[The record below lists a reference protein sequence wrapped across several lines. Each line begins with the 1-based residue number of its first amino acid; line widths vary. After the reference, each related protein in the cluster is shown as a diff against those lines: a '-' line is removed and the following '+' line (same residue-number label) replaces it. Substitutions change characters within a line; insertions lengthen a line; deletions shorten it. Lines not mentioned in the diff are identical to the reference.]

1 MYLCTC
7 IVIIVSREESSL
19 RLLLRNWTSIELA
32 KPVWEDEP
40 KLRQG
45 VDDLSLS
52 EYSGG
57 RRGQADGHGSVEAVD
72 MDLVDTY
79 GYWDQSLDIM
89 PALSRSVDSKMPLE
103 VYNLLIFFRSTDPRP
118 KRWILLSKTQEEVDL
133 DRRGE
138 EAVSTAALGVSVD
151 GSKYVV

>member
-1 MYLCTC
+1 MTRQLIISRRILIK
-7 IVIIVSREESSL
+7 IVL
-19 RLLLRNWTSIELA
+19 FRNWTSIELA

-45 VDDLSLS
+45 QEDDLSLS

-57 RRGQADGHGSVEAVD
+57 RRGQSDGQGSVEPVN

-89 PALSRSVDSKMPLE
+89 PALSRSVDTR
-103 VYNLLIFFRSTDPRP
+103 YF
-118 KRWILLSKTQEEVDL
+118 
-133 DRRGE
+133 DR
-138 EAVSTAALGVSVD
+138 
-151 GSKYVV
+151 K

>member
-1 MYLCTC
+1 MIKFSKEAPLFK
-7 IVIIVSREESSL
+7 IVCL
-19 RLLLRNWTSIELA
+19 FRNWTSIELA

-45 VDDLSLS
+45 MDDLSLS

-57 RRGQADGHGSVEAVD
+57 RRGQAEDQGSVEPVD

-89 PALSRSVDSKMPLE
+89 PALSRLVVPHLHRFGLQFS
-103 VYNLLIFFRSTDPRP
+103 
-118 KRWILLSKTQEEVDL
+118 L
-133 DRRGE
+133 D
-138 EAVSTAALGVSVD
+138 
-151 GSKYVV
+151 

>member
-1 MYLCTC
+1 MLAITLDEVY
-7 IVIIVSREESSL
+7 SL
-19 RLLLRNWTSIELA
+19 KDLSYQFRNWTSIELA

-45 VDDLSLS
+45 EDDLSLS

-57 RRGQADGHGSVEAVD
+57 RRGQSDGHGSVEAVD

-89 PALSRSVDSKMPLE
+89 PALSRSVHTGCLK
-103 VYNLLIFFRSTDPRP
+103 
-118 KRWILLSKTQEEVDL
+118 
-133 DRRGE
+133 
-138 EAVSTAALGVSVD
+138 
-151 GSKYVV
+151 

>member
-1 MYLCTC
+1 MTDTAGVRVRPSETHC
-7 IVIIVSREESSL
+7 ESSTGEQIL
-19 RLLLRNWTSIELA
+19 KRSLFKIVCLFRNWTSIELA

-45 VDDLSLS
+45 LDDLSLS

-57 RRGQADGHGSVEAVD
+57 RRGQAEGQGSVEPVD

-89 PALSRSVDSKMPLE
+89 PALSRSVA
-103 VYNLLIFFRSTDPRP
+103 PR
-118 KRWILLSKTQEEVDL
+118 
-133 DRRGE
+133 
-138 EAVSTAALGVSVD
+138 LGT
-151 GSKYVV
+151 

>member
-1 MYLCTC
+1 MPLEKNSHQN
-7 IVIIVSREESSL
+7 IVYRF
-19 RLLLRNWTSIELA
+19 RNWTSIELA

-89 PALSRSVDSKMPLE
+89 PALSRSVNFKM
-103 VYNLLIFFRSTDPRP
+103 
-118 KRWILLSKTQEEVDL
+118 
-133 DRRGE
+133 
-138 EAVSTAALGVSVD
+138 VD
-151 GSKYVV
+151 GLMIFSSDMS